1 MQPPNSTEKVQ
12 KIGVSGQPGAARP
25 SPADPVGPLRP
36 WMAGDKPTAIANAD
50 RILAASGGVSPAQRA
65 EALMIRSFVADGRGD
80 YDAAL
85 ACADQAAAAA
95 PGHMLAQVRL
105 SSLLRRTGH
114 WQRGL
119 ALAEQL
125 VRQWPRQVLVRLE
138 LAQVLTEAERFEDAK
153 LQYLLAVRLD
163 PDHAAAHVGFA
174 EMLMITGDMIP
185 GWSEY
190 AWRFR
195 MAATRDKLPKLKIP
209 QWNGMRWSRGRLLL
223 IADQGYGDCLQ
234 YIRFLPWAAAR
245 VGEVAIACNP
255 KLASLFA
262 RMPGVSRVVERWED
276 LPQSDFRA
284 TLSDLPCLYGA
295 TLETLPREVPYF
307 SLDETAVE
315 AWRRRLRDLA
325 GDDLKVGLSWS
336 GRTDHLHNRL
346 RSLPLAGL
354 APLAGTRGVR
364 FFSLQF
370 DVEKKQIADWPGG
383 GLIDLSPD
391 LEGFERTAECYSAL
405 DLVITIDTSSAHLA
419 GALGRPTWTLLR
431 RVPDWRWLLER
442 EDCPWYPTMR
452 LFRQEADRTWGPV
465 VQRVA
470 GELAAVA
477 RGDRARLL
485 PAASTT

>member
-1 MQPPNSTEKVQ
+1 MQPSDSAQELRNDPPAAAETR
-12 KIGVSGQPGAARP
+12 PAAAGAGA
-25 SPADPVGPLRP
+25 GPLGI
-36 WMAGDKPTAIANAD
+36 WMGGDKPAAIAAAD
-50 RILAASGGVSPAQRA
+50 RVLAAPDRAPPRDRA
-65 EALMIRSFVADGRGD
+65 EALMIRSFVADGRND
-80 YDAAL
+80 YEAAT
-85 ACADQAAAAA
+85 AFAEQAAAAA
-95 PGHMLAQVRL
+95 PGHMMAQVRL
-105 SSLLRRTGH
+105 TSLLRRTGG

-119 ALAEQL
+119 DLAEKL
-125 VRQWPRQVLVRLE
+125 VRQWPRQVLARLE
-138 LAQVLTEAERFEDAK
+138 LAQMLTEAERFEDAK

-185 GWSEY
+185 GWTEY

-195 MAATRDKLPKLKIP
+195 MPATRDKLPKLKIP

-234 YIRFLPWAAAR
+234 FVRFVPWAAER
-245 VGEVAIACNP
+245 VGEVTIACNP
-255 KLASLFA
+255 KLAGLFA
-262 RMPGVSRVVERWED
+262 RMPGVTRVVERWED

-295 TLETLPREVPYF
+295 TLETLPAEVPYF
-307 SLDETAVE
+307 PLDQGRVE
-315 AWRRRLRDLA
+315 AWRRRLSDQA
-325 GDDLKVGLSWS
+325 GGALTVGLSWS

-354 APLAGTRGVR
+354 APLAATQGVR

-370 DVEKKQIADWPGG
+370 DVEKRQIADWPGG
-383 GLIDLSPD
+383 GLIDLSPE

-452 LFRQEADRTWGPV
+452 LFRQGPDRGWGPV
-465 VQRVA
+465 VERVA
-470 GELAAVA
+470 GELARVA
-477 RGDRARLL
+477 AGERDRLL
-485 PAASTT
+485 PARA